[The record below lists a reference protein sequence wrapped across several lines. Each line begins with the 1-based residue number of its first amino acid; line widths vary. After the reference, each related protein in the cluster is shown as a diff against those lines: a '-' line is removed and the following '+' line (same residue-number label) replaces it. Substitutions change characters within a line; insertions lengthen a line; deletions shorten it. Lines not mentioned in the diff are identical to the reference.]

1 MYYITNNQR
10 LFTKFNNR
18 RGLLFV
24 GIIIGLLFVT
34 PVIATNDEAPSPR
47 LQGTFIQLLS
57 HHGDWTKSDWHE
69 LFDYFSALQLSGVVI
84 QWSVIDDI
92 AFYPSSH
99 YSHLLKHPLEIVL
112 ELADEHNIDV
122 FVGLAYDTQY
132 WAKVGNEPQ
141 ALEVYFNNFYE
152 RSSLAASEMLPLVTK
167 YSSFKGWYI
176 SEEIDDINWRSAE
189 SQQVLF
195 HYLEKLTKHLRT
207 LTPDKRV
214 ALSGF
219 SNGALTPDNFQ
230 LFWSALLVSADVDTV
245 LFQDGIG
252 VNKLQFDNLHHYLE
266 AMRNA
271 ALATGTE
278 LQAIIE
284 TFTQIAGT
292 PIDNQ
297 PFQAIP
303 APLERILQ
311 QVSVAAQYAEKN
323 IAFSIPEYMTPKG
336 GGKAEQLYKRYTEE
350 FLNSREVPKP

>member
-1 MYYITNNQR
+1 MYYNTDNRR
-10 LFTKFNNR
+10 LFTKLNNR

-24 GIIIGLLFVT
+24 SVIVGMLFLVAPII
-34 PVIATNDEAPSPR
+34 AKSDEASAPR
-47 LQGTFIQLLS
+47 LQGTFVQLLS

-69 LFDYFSALQLSGVVI
+69 LFDDFSTLQLSQIII

-99 YSHLLKHPLEIVL
+99 YSHLPKHPLEIVL
-112 ELADEHNIDV
+112 KLAGEHNIDV
-122 FVGLAYDTQY
+122 LVGLAYDTQY
-132 WAKVGNEPQ
+132 WAKVGSEPQ
-141 ALEVYFNNFYE
+141 DLEVYFNNFYE
-152 RSSLAASEMLPLVTK
+152 RSSLAASEMRPLVTK

-176 SEEIDDINWRSAE
+176 SEEIDDINWRSFE

-195 HYLEKLTKHLRT
+195 HYLEKLTKHLRV
-207 LTPDKRV
+207 LTPDKQV

-219 SNGALTPDNFQ
+219 SNGALSPDSFQ
-230 LFWSALLVSADVDTV
+230 TFWSELLVRANVDTV

-252 VNKLQFDNLHHYLE
+252 VNKLQLDNLHHYLK

-284 TFTQIAGT
+284 TFTQIAGI

-297 PFQAIP
+297 PFQAVP
-303 APLERILQ
+303 APLERIIQ
-311 QVSVAAQYAEKN
+311 QLSIAAQYSEKN

-336 GGKAEQLYKRYTEE
+336 GHKAEQLYKRYTEY
-350 FLNSREVPKP
+350 F